1 VQEDEV
7 MKDDQK
13 TNLSDA
19 ELARLAAAGDPAA
32 FAEIHHRY
40 RGFVYAIA
48 LRMTRNEPDA
58 EDMTQESFLR
68 LLRRIGSFRGDALFT
83 TWLYR
88 VVVNEVKMHFRVRN
102 SRREVQV
109 SEAQTFERDRTP
121 LHSPYSGQVI
131 DRLAIKEAVRSL
143 PPGCRTAFILHDVE
157 GYKHIEGA
165 LILGRS
171 NGTSKSQ
178 LHKARIRLRDMLSP
192 GNANTAHAK
201 YISHGGANRCAPA

>member
-1 VQEDEV
+1 

-19 ELARLAAAGDPAA
+19 ELARLAAAGDPTA

-40 RGFVYAIA
+40 RGFVYSIA
-48 LRMTRNEPDA
+48 LRMTRNEADA
-58 EDMTQESFLR
+58 EDLTQESFLR

-102 SRREVQV
+102 NKREVQT
-109 SEAQTFERDRTP
+109 SEADTFERDLPP
-121 LHSPYSGQVI
+121 LYAPSSGQVI
-131 DRLAIKEAVRSL
+131 ERLAIKQAVGNLS
-143 PPGCRTAFILHDVE
+143 PGCRTAFILHDVE
-157 GYKHIEGA
+157 GYKHIESA

-178 LHKARIRLRDMLSP
+178 LHKARIRLREMLSP
-192 GNANTAHAK
+192 GNGHAANMK
-201 YISHGGANRCAPA
+201 SKSHGLANRCAPA

>member
-1 VQEDEV
+1 

-19 ELARLAAAGDPAA
+19 ELARLAAAGDPTA

-40 RGFVYAIA
+40 RGFVYSIA
-48 LRMTRNEPDA
+48 LRMTRNEADA
-58 EDMTQESFLR
+58 EDLTQESFLR

-102 SRREVQV
+102 NKREVQT
-109 SEAQTFERDRTP
+109 SEADTFERDLAP
-121 LHSPYSGQVI
+121 LYAPYSGQLI
-131 DRLAIKEAVRSL
+131 DRLAIKQAVGNLS
-143 PPGCRTAFILHDVE
+143 PGCRRAFILHDVE
-157 GYKHIEGA
+157 GYKHTESA
-165 LILGRS
+165 LILSRS

-178 LHKARIRLRDMLSP
+178 LHKARIRLREILSP
-192 GNANTAHAK
+192 GKANTAHTK
-201 YISHGGANRCAPA
+201 YISHGVANRGAPA

>member
-1 VQEDEV
+1 

-19 ELARLAAAGDPAA
+19 ELARLAAAGDRAA

-40 RGFVYAIA
+40 RGFVYSIA
-48 LRMTRNEPDA
+48 LRMTRNEADA
-58 EDMTQESFLR
+58 EDLTQESFLR

-102 SRREVQV
+102 SRREVQT
-109 SEAQTFERDRTP
+109 SEADTFERDLAP
-121 LHSPYSGQVI
+121 LHAPYSGQVI
-131 DRLAIKEAVRSL
+131 DRLAIKQAVENL
-143 PPGCRTAFILHDVE
+143 PPGCRRAFILHDVE
-157 GYKHIEGA
+157 GYKHTESA
-165 LILGRS
+165 LILSRS

-178 LHKARIRLRDMLSP
+178 LHKARIRLREMLTP
-192 GNANTAHAK
+192 GNVHAATTK
-201 YISHGGANRCAPA
+201 YKSHGLANRCAPA

>member
-1 VQEDEV
+1 

-48 LRMTRNEPDA
+48 FRMTRNEADA
-58 EDMTQESFLR
+58 EDLTQESFLR
-68 LLRRIGSFRGDALFT
+68 LWRRIGSFRGHALFT

-102 SRREVQV
+102 SRPEVQTG
-109 SEAQTFERDRTP
+109 EEQTFERDLAP
-121 LHSPYSGQVI
+121 LPAPYSGQVI
-131 DRLAIKEAVRSL
+131 DRLAIKQAVRSL
-143 PPGCRTAFILHDVE
+143 SPGCRTAFILHDVE
-157 GYKHIEGA
+157 GYKHIESA

-178 LHKARIRLRDMLSP
+178 LHKARIHLRRMLSP
-192 GNANTAHAK
+192 RNANTAHTK
-201 YISHGGANRCAPA
+201 YISHSGANRCAPA